1 MDELSILTA
10 TQAAEAVRTVR
21 SNPSIWSMIFWN
33 GLEKKIR
40 RLMPLFTLDAEG
52 ARRQA

>member
-10 TQAAEAVRTVR
+10 TQAAEAVRTGQIKSIDLVNDLLER
-21 SNPSIWSMIFWN
+21 IGKENPSLNAIV
-33 GLEKKIR
+33 
-40 RLMPLFTLDAEG
+40 TLDAEG